1 MATVKPRITVTLTQ
15 RQYDVLKVISDCGG
29 NPMSAFI
36 TEMLEV
42 SLPTLERMAA
52 TFQQIKYAQDK
63 QKTKFAEVLNE
74 AQVALEPIA
83 MSALDQFD
91 LFLGNVAEA
100 AAPGVRGTSAA
111 GAVAHA
117 LAPATNRGA
126 TPPRPKA
133 RKPSAGKALQSV
145 SGSLK
150 KSKKGA

>member
-1 MATVKPRITVTLTQ
+1 MATTKPRITVTLSQ

-52 TFQQIKYAQDK
+52 TFQQIKIAQDK
-63 QKTKFAEVLNE
+63 QKTKFAEVLND

-91 LFLGNVAEA
+91 LFLGRVEEA
-100 AAPGVRGTSAA
+100 AAPGVRGTSGAGTAA
-111 GAVAHA
+111 HPS
-117 LAPATNRGA
+117 APATNRGA
-126 TPPRPKA
+126 TPPLAKT
-133 RKPSAGKALQSV
+133 RKPSIGKASRAV
-145 SGSLK
+145 SAAPK
-150 KSKKGA
+150 KTKKGV